1 MTMLPWGQQPRG
13 EVLGSVLSSKVDL
26 KVESASLLILL
37 KGHERQKSGI
47 ILRILAKQ
55 WVNGVVTYWD
65 KNEGLTLRH
74 ADLELNE
81 FSKCSR
87 SYFLS

>member
-1 MTMLPWGQQPRG
+1 MTVLPWGQQPRA
-13 EVLGSVLSSKVDL
+13 EKTLGSVSSSKVDL
-26 KVESASLLILL
+26 KVESASLLILR

-47 ILRILAKQ
+47 ILRILVKQ

-74 ADLELNE
+74 AT
-81 FSKCSR
+81 
-87 SYFLS
+87 LS